1 MTLVA
6 RRKPSSSGVAA
17 VPEAPMSNWYAL
29 TIKPQAEVTARLAL
43 EYRGFATL
51 LPLYR
56 ERRRWSDR
64 WKTIERPIFPGYLF
78 CRFDPDQR
86 REVMTAP
93 GVRSVVGFGAAFER
107 VPDEQILAIETAVAS
122 HLPLSPWDYLTE
134 GERVRIAE
142 GPLAG
147 MEGILADLKDSVRV
161 VVSVELL
168 KRSLAVEVDRQA
180 VRPVVARPLLARPAY
195 SSGAC

>member
-1 MTLVA
+1 
-6 RRKPSSSGVAA
+6 
-17 VPEAPMSNWYAL
+17 MSNWYAL

-43 EYRGFATL
+43 EHRGFATL

-86 REVMTAP
+86 RDVIVAP
-93 GVRSVVGFGAAFER
+93 GVRSVVGFRAALER
-107 VPDEQILAIETAVAS
+107 VPDEQISAIETAVAS

-147 MEGILADLKDSVRV
+147 MEGILADLKDSVRI